1 MSNHTT
7 TRSRTASLLSVDG
20 APAGTG
26 PASAIPDQELR
37 DTKKKLSATLEVQ
50 AQLEM
55 DVVELANQVSV
66 LQGQL
71 KDLRKSKHGLEEAL
85 SQEQMTYINEKQ
97 QWLDKEAESEA
108 TIVKLKEELAGNKGK
123 KDPEQQQQ
131 LAPAQSAA
139 ASVMGAFSFPKFGRA
154 KDMSIET
161 AQHPEGSPTASTFTR
176 GHSRLL
182 SIGSL
187 KETVASPSTSTAST
201 AAATKEKDKT
211 IERLKNE
218 LEQVQQQTEMVSRE
232 YSLRHE
238 KIELELTQTKAMVSR
253 LMEENEGFQFLLAE
267 KAILGGFAASND
279 MSDSTTTT
287 ITTNANATNT
297 TNDHTINDD
306 TKDDDDNDDAATAIE
321 QAAPPPH
328 TTPGELKKRIFEL
341 EFETKSVR
349 NHNKALTLSLE
360 RLVQRLLEYKDF
372 ERVVETQGMS
382 GNINTKTIGSFQA
395 RMGSTASQGMGV
407 GGGQRSTNLVGRH
420 PGDRSSVMSDMGY
433 FGASGGG
440 GGSSS
445 GSSTL
450 AGGERKGH
458 GRNRGSM
465 SSLMS
470 LPPNAVGG
478 RPRPI
483 KNPATWNNLLLGGS
497 GGGGA
502 GTAEGLDDG
511 ILTSGSLAGS
521 GGASGTT
528 TVVDRNSSIVSSSNA
543 SSASPLASPIP
554 FRPDSP
560 AVSSVSSLEEHHQQ
574 QQQQHSLAAALVGAA
589 DELMRRPSTSGQKKL
604 RPLTMGV

>member
-1 MSNHTT
+1 MF
-7 TRSRTASLLSVDG
+7 SVDG

-26 PASAIPDQELR
+26 PAASANQDQELR
-37 DTKKKLSATLEVQ
+37 DTKKKLSATMEVQ

-108 TIVKLKEELAGNKGK
+108 TIVKLKEELAGNKSK
-123 KDPEQQQQ
+123 KEPEQQQQ
-131 LAPAQSAA
+131 QHAPAPSAA
-139 ASVMGAFSFPKFGRA
+139 ASMMGAFSFPKFGRA

-161 AQHPEGSPTASTFTR
+161 AQQHPESSPTTSTFAR
-176 GHSRLL
+176 GHNRLL

-187 KETVASPSTSTAST
+187 KEAVASPSNSTTATTAS
-201 AAATKEKDKT
+201 TKEKDKT

-218 LEQVQQQTEMVSRE
+218 LEQVQQQTEIVSRE

-238 KIELELTQTKAMVSR
+238 QIELELTQTKAMVSR

-279 MSDSTTTT
+279 INDST
-287 ITTNANATNT
+287 TNT
-297 TNDHTINDD
+297 TNDNTTNDD
-306 TKDDDDNDDAATAIE
+306 TKDDEDDDAATAIE
-321 QAAPPPH
+321 HASPSPQPQP
-328 TTPGELKKRIFEL
+328 TPADLKKRVYEL

-382 GNINTKTIGSFQA
+382 GNINPKTISSFQA
-395 RMGSTASQGMGV
+395 RMGSTAGQGLSFTGVGV
-407 GGGQRSTNLVGRH
+407 GGGPRSTNLVGRH

-433 FGASGGG
+433 FGVGAGI
-440 GGSSS
+440 GGS
-445 GSSTL
+445 TL
-450 AGGERKGH
+450 PSGERKGH

-465 SSLMS
+465 SSLLS
-470 LPPNAVGG
+470 LPPNAAGG
-478 RPRPI
+478 RSRPI
-483 KNPATWNNLLLGGS
+483 KNPATWNNLLLGGQ
-497 GGGGA
+497 
-502 GTAEGLDDG
+502 TTPEGLEEATM
-511 ILTSGSLAGS
+511 TSTSAAASTIGS
-521 GGASGTT
+521 TT
-528 TVVDRNSSIVSSSNA
+528 IVDRNSSIVSSSNA
-543 SSASPLASPIP
+543 SSVSPLASPVP

-560 AVSSVSSLEEHHQQ
+560 AVSSVSSLEEH
-574 QQQQHSLAAALVGAA
+574 QQQHSLAAALVGAA